1 MTTRAVSPGSGWR
14 WFRQA
19 INLGRN
25 NPKAVFGA
33 VALMAVIALI
43 PSVIQLLLQYGLGL
57 GPEAV
62 MMVIGVTT
70 LASIVIYPLL
80 IGGLLRVIHASEN
93 NQPTHATAIFDTFQA
108 GHDRGRLIGFG
119 LLMTAIY
126 LGVFLL
132 VISLFGKDFMAWYW
146 QLITAAQ
153 AQQAGGAAMSPEMMA
168 LPEGFGRVMAIGS
181 LFALFMGGVYAIGFG
196 QVALGGRSVGAALSD
211 GLGGTLKNVLP
222 IVLLAVLAVIA
233 MFALALVVGII
244 GGILMLVGSLIHK
257 ALGLLLVMPIYLGM
271 LLVVYVVMFGVMYF
285 MWRDICGEAPAA
297 DAPAARD
304 DRIEL

>member
-33 VALMAVIALI
+33 VALMALIALI
-43 PSVIQLLLQYGLGL
+43 PSVIQMVLQYGLGL
-57 GPEAV
+57 GPEEV
-62 MMVIGVTT
+62 MVVIGLTSV
-70 LASIVIYPLL
+70 LSILIYPLL
-80 IGGLLRVIHASEN
+80 IGGLLRVIHAAEN
-93 NQPTHATAIFDTFQA
+93 GQPTHASAIFDTFRA
-108 GHDRGRLIGFG
+108 DNGRGRLIGFG

-132 VISLFGKDFMAWYW
+132 VISLFGKDFMSWYW

-153 AQQAGGAAMSPEMMA
+153 EQQAGGAAMSPALMA
-168 LPEGFGRVMAIGS
+168 LPEGFGTVMAIGS

-196 QVALGGRSVGAALSD
+196 QVALGGRSIGQALGD
-211 GLGGTLKNVLP
+211 GFGGTLKNVLP
-222 IVLLAVLAVIA
+222 IVLLAVIAVIA
-233 MFALALVVGII
+233 MFALALVVGIV
-244 GGILMLVGSLIHK
+244 GGILMLVGSIVSK
-257 ALGLLLVMPIYLGM
+257 ALGMLLVMPIYVGM
-271 LLVVYVVMFGVMYF
+271 LLVIYVVMFGAMYF
-285 MWRDICGEAPAA
+285 MWRDVCG
-297 DAPAARD
+297 DAPAAVAPSD

>member
-43 PSVIQLLLQYGLGL
+43 PSVIQLVLQHGLGL
-57 GPEAV
+57 GPQAV
-62 MMVIGVTT
+62 MGVIGLTT
-70 LASIVIYPLL
+70 LASIVVYPLL
-80 IGGLLRVIHASEN
+80 IGGMLRVIHAAEN
-93 NQPTHATAIFDTFQA
+93 DRPTRATAIFDTFRA
-108 GHDRGRLIGFG
+108 GGDRGRLVVFG
-119 LLMTAIY
+119 VLMTAIY

-132 VISLFGKDFMAWYW
+132 VVSLFGKDLLGWYW

-153 AQQAGGAAMSPEMMA
+153 AQQAGGAPMPPSMLTP
-168 LPEGFGRVMAIGS
+168 PEGFGRVMAIGS

-196 QVALGGRSVGAALSD
+196 QVALGGRSVGAAFAD
-211 GLGGTLKNVLP
+211 GIGGTLKNVLP
-222 IVLLAVLAVIA
+222 IVVLAVLAVVA
-233 MFALALVVGII
+233 MFALALVVGIV
-244 GGILMLVGSLIHK
+244 GGILMLVGGLVH
-257 ALGLLLVMPIYLGM
+257 ATLGMLLVAPVYIGM

-285 MWRDICGEAPAA
+285 LWRDVCGDAPAA
-297 DAPAARD
+297 DAPRD
-304 DRIEL
+304 DHIEL

>member
-43 PSVIQLLLQYGLGL
+43 PSVIQMVLQYGLGL
-57 GPEAV
+57 GPQAV
-62 MMVIGVTT
+62 MAVIGLTT

-80 IGGLLRVIHASEN
+80 IGGLLRVIHAAEN
-93 NQPTHATAIFDTFQA
+93 GRPTHAAAIFDTFRA
-108 GHDRGRLIGFG
+108 DNGRGRLIVFG
-119 LLMTAIY
+119 VLMTAIY

-132 VISLFGKDFMAWYW
+132 VVSLFGGDLLNWYW
-146 QLITAAQ
+146 KLITAAQ
-153 AQQAGGAAMSPEMMA
+153 AQQAGGAPMPPEMLA

-181 LFALFMGGVYAIGFG
+181 LFAQFMGGVYAIGFG
-196 QVALGGRSVGAALSD
+196 QVALGGRSVGAAFAD

-222 IVLLAVLAVIA
+222 IVVLAVLAVIA
-233 MFALALVVGII
+233 MIGLALVVGIV
-244 GGILMLVGSLIHK
+244 GGILMLVGGLVHK
-257 ALGLLLVMPIYLGM
+257 ALGMLLLMPIYIGM
-271 LLVVYVVMFGVMYF
+271 LLVIYVVMFGVMYF
-285 MWRDICGEAPAA
+285 MWRDVCG
-297 DAPAARD
+297 DAPEPDAPRGD
-304 DRIEL
+304 QIEV

>member
-33 VALMAVIALI
+33 VALLAVIALI
-43 PSVIQLLLQYGLGL
+43 PSVIQLALQYGLGL

-62 MMVIGVTT
+62 MVVIGLTT

-80 IGGLLRVIHASEN
+80 IGGLLRVIHAAEN
-93 NQPTHATAIFDTFQA
+93 GRPTQASAIFDTFHA
-108 GHDRGRLIGFG
+108 ESGRGRLIGFG

-132 VISLFGKDFMAWYW
+132 VVSLFGQDFLDWYW
-146 QLITAAQ
+146 KLITAAQ
-153 AQQAGGAAMSPEMMA
+153 AQQAGGTPMSPEMMA
-168 LPEGFGRVMAIGS
+168 LPEGFGRVMGIGS

-196 QVALGGRSVGAALSD
+196 QVALGGRSVGAALGD

-222 IVLLAVLAVIA
+222 IVVLAVLAVIA
-233 MFALALVVGII
+233 MIGLALVVGIV
-244 GGILMLVGSLIHK
+244 GGILMLVGGLVHK
-257 ALGLLLVMPIYLGM
+257 ALGMLLVMPIYVGM
-271 LLVVYVVMFGVMYF
+271 LLVIYVVMFGVMYF
-285 MWRDICGEAPAA
+285 MWRDVCGEEAVA
-297 DAPAARD
+297 DTVRD

>member
-33 VALMAVIALI
+33 VALLAVIALI
-43 PSVIQLLLQYGLGL
+43 PSVIQLVLQYGLGL

-62 MMVIGVTT
+62 MTVIGLTT
-70 LASIVIYPLL
+70 VASILVYPLL
-80 IGGLLRVIHASEN
+80 IGGLLRVIHAAEN
-93 NQPTHATAIFDTFQA
+93 GQPTHATAIFDTFHA
-108 GHDRGRLIGFG
+108 DNGRGRLIGFG

-126 LGVFLL
+126 VGVFLL
-132 VISLFGKDFMAWYW
+132 VISLFGKDFMSWYW

-153 AQQAGGAAMSPEMMA
+153 EQQAGGAAMSPAAMA
-168 LPEGFGRVMAIGS
+168 LPEGFGTVMAIGS

-196 QVALGGRSVGAALSD
+196 QVALGGRSVGAALGD
-211 GLGGTLKNVLP
+211 GFGGTLKNVLP
-222 IVLLAVLAVIA
+222 IVLLAVIAVIA
-233 MFALALVVGII
+233 MFALALVVGIV

-257 ALGLLLVMPIYLGM
+257 VLGMLLVMPIYVGM

-285 MWRDICGEAPAA
+285 VWRDVCGDEPTPAP
-297 DAPAARD
+297 PSD